1 MKIRVLGGGWY
12 GCHIAAE
19 LIKAGHAVELHEI
32 AGHLFAGASGANPA
46 RLHLGFHYPR
56 SRLTRAMC
64 QESHARFMREYGH
77 LTRTIPTNVYAVAAD
92 DSLVDFG
99 TYRQVLKGEVEFV
112 ELERP
117 EELGLRN
124 VEGAVLTG
132 ERHIVI
138 RLARAFY
145 EEKLAGAVRYG
156 MPPQAIDEREF
167 DWTIDCTFCARDGQR
182 IDRYEPCVT
191 GILKSAHHWDRAV
204 TIMDGPFP
212 SVYPWDEDAG
222 LSSLTSARFTPLE
235 RCATHEEAAR
245 VLATVTPRDLR
256 KRVHEMWIQLC
267 HYWPGAGV
275 AYDLADM
282 RVGIRAMPLSGAA
295 ARLVDVIETGPR
307 TLRIRAGKIDAI
319 FHAAD
324 QILETICR
332 A

>member
-19 LIKAGHAVELHEI
+19 LIADGHVVELHEI
-32 AGHLFAGASGANPA
+32 AGHLFAGASGSNPA

-64 QESHARFMREYGH
+64 QESHARFMRVYGQ
-77 LTRTIPTNVYAVAAD
+77 LTRTIPTNVYAVAAG

-124 VEGAVLTG
+124 IEGALLTG

-138 RLARAFY
+138 RQARAFY
-145 EEKLAGAVRYG
+145 EEKLAGAVRYF
-156 MPPQAIDEREF
+156 MPPLEAIALDF
-167 DWTIDCTFCARDGQR
+167 DWTIDCTFCARDAER

-191 GILKSAHHWDRAV
+191 GLMRGPTDRAV

-212 SVYPWDEDAG
+212 SLYPWDEDAG
-222 LSSLTSARFTPLE
+222 LSSLTSARYTPLE
-235 RCATHEEAAR
+235 RCATYEDAAR
-245 VLATVTPRDLR
+245 VLKQTTPRDLR
-256 KRVHEMWIQLC
+256 ARCAEMWRQLC
-267 HYWPGAGV
+267 DYWPAAAA
-275 AYDLADM
+275 AYELADM
-282 RVGIRAMPLSGAA
+282 RLGIRAMPLSGAA

-324 QILETICR
+324 QIREKIC